1 MRLPTLLAVLLLAV
15 VPFGC
20 GERTPPAP
28 VEPVVVRYAVEGM
41 HCEGC
46 VAAIQTKV
54 MRVEGVSA
62 CEVSLDGHEATI
74 TIADPARAPQLIAAV
89 EAAIRGMNY
98 TITPKPNTGWGTLS
112 RPSGD
117 Q

>member
-1 MRLPTLLAVLLLAV
+1 MRLPTLLALVLLAALPV
-15 VPFGC
+15 GC

-28 VEPVVVRYAVEGM
+28 VEPVVLRYAVEGM

-62 CEVSLDGHEATI
+62 CEVSLDEHEATV
-74 TIADPARAPQLIAAV
+74 TIADPARAAELIAAV
-89 EAAIRGMNY
+89 EAAVRSMNY
-98 TITPKPNTGWGTLS
+98 TITPKPRGG
-112 RPSGD
+112 
-117 Q
+117 

>member
-1 MRLPTLLAVLLLAV
+1 MRLPTLLAFLLLAV
-15 VPFGC
+15 VPCGC

-28 VEPVVVRYAVEGM
+28 VEPVVLRYDVEGM

-46 VAAIQTKV
+46 VAAIQRKV

-62 CEVSLDGHEATI
+62 CEVSLEEHEATI
-74 TIADPARAPQLIAAV
+74 TISDPARAAELTEAI

-98 TITPKPNTGWGTLS
+98 TITPKPQAG
-112 RPSGD
+112 
-117 Q
+117 